1 MPIYGERVKSYHAMA
16 ITKGDAGRAWSM
28 KFELKDLSA
37 EVACKFKQ
45 DFLSKR
51 DIVEE
56 YLAATKFTKAFTG
69 AIQVKVWEY
78 MPPISEALL
87 PAWEGQRGYMKF
99 AALRAKEGNAAIV
112 HELIH
117 VNAPNQ
123 SRFLAEGY
131 AVYVEEKIGNIG
143 AYPTFGNS
151 IEDQMRKIGNSA
163 LQSVKLADFDRVPTK
178 RGTNLGKSAGL
189 ETEIPDLAQRG
200 EYTYLVSGSF
210 VKFLVETHGLE
221 KFKTL
226 YELTPLTPGVATVAD
241 PDRYENVFGKPLT
254 ALQTQWLYWLE
265 K

>member
-1 MPIYGERVKSYHAMA
+1 MM
-16 ITKGDAGRAWSM
+16 
-28 KFELKDLSA
+28 FELKDLSA
-37 EVACKFKQ
+37 EVACKFEQ
-45 DFLSKR
+45 DFLSKK

-69 AIQVKVWEY
+69 AIQVKVWQY

-151 IEDQMRKIGNSA
+151 IEDQMRKIANSA
-163 LQSVKLADFDRVPTK
+163 LQSVKLAEFDRVPTK
-178 RGTNLGKSAGL
+178 RGTNSRKKCRAG
-189 ETEIPDLAQRG
+189 
-200 EYTYLVSGSF
+200 
-210 VKFLVETHGLE
+210 
-221 KFKTL
+221 
-226 YELTPLTPGVATVAD
+226 
-241 PDRYENVFGKPLT
+241 N
-254 ALQTQWLYWLE
+254 
-265 K
+265 